1 MIHKWEIKSFREKDK
16 VEYRIRIK
24 AQEEDLLQLKDF
36 LKENKIEISKEFPSL
51 SSEFNYVLYLN
62 KANPQE
68 VSKLS
73 LLLKN
78 LCNDGSF
85 IEESSS
91 SSSESDG
98 LKYLYDLLKGI
109 YELPVVGE
117 NKNIKEEYYD
127 ILKEASKML
136 SSVTDFNQLTKILFK
151 ISHQLSYDKVI
162 ILLRDEDMFSFVDG
176 YGIDKSISGLY
187 KLDLSIGEIIKE
199 LGKIVPRDK
208 IPIEILN
215 EQELFK
221 IFPVGLIVSLL
232 SEKDLEG
239 FILLND
245 KPSSKEYI
253 KTDYDL
259 LEIISSQIS
268 SVIKNFRLSKEAI
281 TDTLTGTYRYNYFI
295 KRLNEEI
302 YRSELY
308 GHPLSL
314 LMIDLDNFK
323 LVNDTY
329 GHQVGNIV
337 LKEIGKILKENTRVS
352 DIVCRYGGDEFA
364 IIFPETNVSEA
375 LKSAELL
382 REHISNVIEITNYLR
397 QKIEKI
403 GLEIISKVLLHKIE
417 IDKIKVTASMGLA
430 FITGKEQKR
439 VSVEEFINYADK
451 ALYLSKVEGKNKISI
466 WNEEEIIKLLN
477 EVEK

>member
-1 MIHKWEIKSFREKDK
+1 MIHKWEIKSFREKNK

-36 LKENKIEISKEFPSL
+36 LKENKMEISKEFPSL
-51 SSEFNYVLYLN
+51 SSDFNYVLYLS
-62 KANPQE
+62 KVSPDE

-78 LCNDGSF
+78 LCKDGSF
-85 IEESSS
+85 IDDASTSSS
-91 SSSESDG
+91 DSDG
-98 LKYLYDLLKGI
+98 IKYLYELLKGL
-109 YELPVVGE
+109 YELPLIGE
-117 NKNIKEEYYD
+117 TKNVKEDYYD
-127 ILKEASKML
+127 ILKEASKMI
-136 SSVTDFNQLTKILFK
+136 SSVTDFSQLTKILFK
-151 ISHQLSYDKVI
+151 ISHQLGYDKIV

-176 YGIDKSISGLY
+176 DGIDKSIVGLY
-187 KLDLSIGEIIKE
+187 KLDLNVGELLKE
-199 LGKIVPRDK
+199 LGKIIPRNR
-208 IPIEILN
+208 IPFEILN
-215 EQELFK
+215 GQELFR
-221 IFPVGLIVSLL
+221 IFPVGLVISLL
-232 SEKDLEG
+232 SDKDLEG
-239 FILLND
+239 FILLNE
-245 KPSSKEYI
+245 KKHLSSEFR
-253 KTDYDL
+253 TDYDL

-302 YRSELY
+302 YRSKLY

-323 LVNDTY
+323 SVNDTY

-337 LKEIGKILKENTRVS
+337 LKEVGRILKENTRIS

-364 IIFPETNVSEA
+364 IIFPETNVDEA

-382 REHISNVIEITNYLR
+382 KEHISNVVKITNDLR

-403 GLEIISKVLLHKIE
+403 SLEIVSKVLLRKIE
-417 IDKIKVTASMGLA
+417 PENIKITASMGLA
-430 FITGKEQKR
+430 FITGTEQKEITI
-439 VSVEEFINYADK
+439 EEFINYADK

-466 WNEEEIIKLLN
+466 WNEEEIKRFLN
-477 EVEK
+477 KG